1 MRKYLYF
8 IASLMLFTSLI
19 LAQPTPSDDAV
30 SVDHTT
36 FTTFEW
42 TTADATP
49 TTNDDQVKIFV
60 WSGNADPN
68 NGSAVSLFAPQT
80 LTQVNPFGGA
90 TTESF
95 DISTVPASLSD
106 NIVYYWAIWDND
118 FADPTTDAN
127 ASNAISGPYRFSTG
141 DPLAFT
147 MAGATPSNV
156 GDVDATPTFDWPD
169 ATGGFPP
176 YSYTIE
182 IADENTFTPVDFDK
196 TVLVSTENSLVLDNN
211 TVYYWRV
218 SVTDDASTS
227 INNVIASDPFKTE
240 IGAFDLATPS
250 DGSSHDNW
258 IPEPPLTWSAV
269 TGNTIGIVYDVY
281 VDGSTVATNLG
292 ATNFDP
298 SLASGNH
305 SWYVVAKDQSGSTPS
320 NSNRQSTS
328 TWDFTLNPVLINP
341 LNTLTGVSV
350 LPKFEWIDEAQTS
363 YTIEIGT
370 TSGVYPISITVDNG
384 SDADDFNDFVD
395 AGATITYQA
404 NEYHADFP
412 LANNTWYFWRVTYD
426 GGTEVSEEFSFK
438 TTNDLTISAGNP
450 LDNAFVYLY
459 DPLLFS
465 WYINQAQG
473 TLKFALQIYE
483 KTSAP
488 TELEWAEAVDNYLT
502 ATPNSF
508 FFAHFDN
515 ITDLTRTVNGLSGGT
530 RYFWRIVAYYDD
542 GSSAGSFDYD
552 DRVAKFSNAF
562 YFDTKGGAVEAFPSW
577 PTGGATVY
585 TLQPYFYWYTLEYEP
600 SATFEV
606 IVSTSNA
613 VDGVTGELNAGTI
626 STYSAGSN
634 LFVQA
639 TADLDP
645 GTVYYWQVKTTYGT
659 DETFSV
665 VATFETDAIA
675 GVVAFVPTPSYPVDG
690 ATVYTTSPYLYWYVG
705 GVSTD
710 LLFEVEVSTDFNFNN
725 IVIDQNGISGLFYQG
740 SGLTAGV
747 SYFWRVRS
755 YENGNPGN
763 ISTWSATGEFTVAG
777 GGSSHTVASY
787 PVSNPTVYSATPTL
801 SWYVE
806 GSTLGWTGYVVRW
819 VEANTAPANWADPG
833 QYDGTTTINDINQ
846 TTYTFGSALNYGSTY
861 YWAVALTDG
870 GAPVHGDFAVGSFT
884 VVGGST
890 STVIPTTPANNT
902 TVYSNDVTFYW
913 YLSGSYLG
921 LVDYSLRYSQQA
933 NMGNPITINGIT
945 NNFHEVTGLTPGATY
960 YWQVQGNYGA
970 TQTAWSTTYSFA
982 IVAGS
987 APVVPRIGSPAN
999 GVTIDTGS
1007 PILSWFNPVASSSE
1021 LTYDVE
1027 LADNENF
1034 ADAAVYSDLA
1044 QLKAEASN
1052 LESGQYFWR
1061 VRSKTNS
1068 EISGYSAT
1076 GNFKVKDG
1084 ITSVEEEEVLPTVF
1098 GLEQNYPNPFNPTTT
1113 IKFSLPESHF
1123 VSIKIYNMLGQEVR
1137 TLVNDQR
1144 NQGTYN
1150 VVWNGKDN
1158 YGNQVASGT
1167 YIYRISAGDFVST
1180 KKMVLLK

>member
-8 IASLMLFTSLI
+8 ITSLLLFTSFLI
-19 LAQPTPSDDAV
+19 AQTPTPGDLAVGVSQSTASVSWTDFNEGPSANGPYDVEFDDDPAFG
-30 SVDHTT
+30 SVDASA
-36 FTTFEW
+36 
-42 TTADATP
+42 TAT
-49 TTNDDQVKIFV
+49 
-60 WSGNADPN
+60 
-68 NGSAVSLFAPQT
+68 
-80 LTQVNPFGGA
+80 
-90 TTESF
+90 
-95 DISTVPASLSD
+95 ASLSLSLP
-106 NIVYYWAIWDND
+106 ALQ
-118 FADPTTDAN
+118 F
-127 ASNAISGPYRFSTG
+127 
-141 DPLAFT
+141 
-147 MAGATPSNV
+147 
-156 GDVDATPTFDWPD
+156 
-169 ATGGFPP
+169 
-176 YSYTIE
+176 
-182 IADENTFTPVDFDK
+182 NT
-196 TVLVSTENSLVLDNN
+196 N
-211 TVYYWRV
+211 YYWRV
-218 SVTDDASTS
+218 RDADIDDVSGGNQAGSWVEFS
-227 INNVIASDPFKTE
+227 FKT
-240 IGAFDLATPS
+240 GFPDLSLDSPA
-250 DGSSHDNW
+250 DGSALNDRT
-258 IPEPPLTWSAV
+258 PDLTWSVSSAV
-269 TGNTIGIVYDVY
+269 SNVEY
-281 VDGSTVATNLG
+281 TVANTAG
-292 ATNFDP
+292 PTNFTNTQNTL
-298 SLASGNH
+298 S
-305 SWYVVAKDQSGSTPS
+305 YTTP
-320 NSNRQSTS
+320 
-328 TWDFTLNPVLINP
+328 TLNYGEYIWDVTIDDAGNIP
-341 LNTLTGVSV
+341 LDNASSLSANGPFSFDVVPELVAPANTLTGVSILPTFEWVDDGNASYKVQIATSNDFINDQILEVVIGAGADSYKLSGTEDIAV
-350 LPKFEWIDEAQTS
+350 LPLENN
-363 YTIEIGT
+363 TIYWWRVVAVVG
-370 TSGVYPISITVDNG
+370 G
-384 SDADDFNDFVD
+384 NDFPS
-395 AGATITYQA
+395 
-404 NEYHADFP
+404 NP
-412 LANNTWYFWRVTYD
+412 W
-426 GGTEVSEEFSFK
+426 SFR
-438 TTNDLTISAGNP
+438 TVNDLTISAGNP
-450 LDNAFVYLY
+450 LDGADVFQY

-465 WYINQAQG
+465 WFINQAQG
-473 TLKFALQIYE
+473 SLKFGIQIIGDFV
-483 KTSAP
+483 P
-488 TELEWAEAVDNYLT
+488 TEYHFA
-502 ATPNSF
+502 SF
-508 FFAHFDN
+508 EITGAQNAPGLDPDFFYDN
-515 ITDLTRTVNGLSGGT
+515 INDLFKSVNGLEGGKT
-530 RYFWRIVAYYDD
+530 YYWRVFAYYDD
-542 GSSAGSFDYD
+542 GSTPGEFDVD
-552 DRVAKFSNAF
+552 DRLVKHSPIYDFTTA
-562 YFDTKGGAVEAFPSW
+562 GGAVEAFPSW

-606 IVSTSNA
+606 IVSTSNS

-626 STYSAGSN
+626 STYAAGSN

-645 GTVYYWQVKTTYGT
+645 GTVYYWQVKTTYGS
-659 DETFSV
+659 DDTFSAV
-665 VATFETDAIA
+665 ETFETDAIA

-710 LLFEVEVSTDFNFNN
+710 LLFEVEVSTDINFNN

-763 ISTWSATGEFTVAG
+763 ISTWSAPGEFTVAG
-777 GGSSHTVASY
+777 GGSSYTVASY

-819 VEANTAPANWADPG
+819 VEANTAPTDWSNAA

-861 YWAVALTDG
+861 YWAVALTNG
-870 GAPVHGDFAVGSFT
+870 GAPAHDDFAVGSFT

-933 NMGNPITINGIT
+933 NMGNPTTINGIT

-999 GVTIDTGS
+999 GVTIETGS
-1007 PILSWFNPVASSSE
+1007 PILSWFNPVVSSSE

-1027 LADNENF
+1027 LANNENF
-1034 ADAAVYSDLA
+1034 ADAVVYTDLA

-1137 TLVNDQR
+1137 TLVNDQS